1 MHKYVVN
8 LFFILFFKALQ
19 NTLVYFLEFSSVTK
33 LQKTGMELL
42 FSCLYIYEKQR
53 GTNKP
58 VHQKA
63 QRNWLWRC
71 KEEQEMATN
80 NMKEFVDELRTD
92 WQNLWRNRVED
103 KVRAEGIA
111 KRDYSKLF
119 VEQGTVIMAT
129 RDFKPLEF
137 FDIVKEYLECDTEKV
152 IPPNST
158 IGGWGKF
165 IRTNIRNQKPATR
178 ASKYVPPKKTPKK
191 GQQQKRGGRGW
202 LSIKLK

>member
-1 MHKYVVN
+1 MEV
-8 LFFILFFKALQ
+8 LFL
-19 NTLVYFLEFSSVTK
+19 
-33 LQKTGMELL
+33 
-42 FSCLYIYEKQR
+42 CLYIYEKQR
-53 GTNKP
+53 AAKKP
-58 VHQKA
+58 AHQKEA
-63 QRNWLWRC
+63 NWLRKC
-71 KEEQEMATN
+71 MEEQKVATD

-92 WQNLWRNRVED
+92 WKNLWRNRVED

-111 KRDYSKLF
+111 KHDYSKLF

-137 FDIVKEYLECDTEKV
+137 FDIVKEYLELDTEKV

-165 IRTNIRNQKPATR
+165 IRTNIRNQKTTTR
-178 ASKYVPPKKTPKK
+178 ANRYVPPKKTPKK
-191 GQQQKRGGRGW
+191 AQQQKRGGRGW